1 MAGPTPTSRG
11 ADDGEDAEREGGDNA
26 QRRATDAMHAAVE
39 RLRAAVTTAADTPF
53 VDAEG
58 MALVVAQGTAVE
70 EQLYDACGDL
80 GASTAATLL
89 RVLRLNTGT
98 SPPPPSRIRLRV
110 WKAASKAGP
119 MQQQDWVL
127 KCLQGVWDH
136 PLAALCGGDA
146 LLLSTPPFTR
156 VVCFPLLAGVGSCWQ
171 VVVW

>member
-26 QRRATDAMHAAVE
+26 QRRATDAMHAAAE
-39 RLRAAVTTAADTPF
+39 RLRAAVTKAADTPF

-58 MALVVAQGTAVE
+58 MALVVAQGTAAE

-98 SPPPPSRIRLRV
+98 SPPLPSRLRLRV
-110 WKAASKAGP
+110 WGKPPPRKQSQGSSKI
-119 MQQQDWVL
+119 
-127 KCLQGVWDH
+127 
-136 PLAALCGGDA
+136 
-146 LLLSTPPFTR
+146 
-156 VVCFPLLAGVGSCWQ
+156 GS
-171 VVVW
+171 

>member
-1 MAGPTPTSRG
+1 VAGPTPTSRG

-58 MALVVAQGTAVE
+58 MALVVAQGTAAE

-98 SPPPPSRIRLRV
+98 SPSRFRLRV
-110 WKAASKAGP
+110 WGKPPPRKQSQGSSKI
-119 MQQQDWVL
+119 
-127 KCLQGVWDH
+127 
-136 PLAALCGGDA
+136 
-146 LLLSTPPFTR
+146 
-156 VVCFPLLAGVGSCWQ
+156 GS
-171 VVVW
+171 